1 MPFKKTNIIPKEVIE
16 YSVGEYKLQIN
27 KPGKAEVFLAFKALV
42 GNGVGMDLLR
52 AGEIIFDT
60 CAVAYDS
67 EILED
72 TKVFMSLCLEL
83 ATEYVAP
90 AEIEIKK
97 K

>member
-1 MPFKKTNIIPKEVIE
+1 MPFKKTNIVAKEVIE
-16 YSVGEYKLQIN
+16 YSVGEYKLSLN
-27 KPGKAEVFLAFKALV
+27 KPGKSEIFLAFKALV
-42 GNGVGMDLLR
+42 GNGQGMDMLR

-60 CAVAYDS
+60 CAVGYDS

-72 TKVFMSLCLEL
+72 TKVLMALCLEL

-90 AEIEIKK
+90 SEIEIKK